1 MSQSNQNTPYSK
13 PSNGDD
19 FVLKEEYLGVDTPSP
34 NTNDSSPS
42 QHGIRGSEGHIS
54 GNLNKAIEGRQRAI
68 AAGNQLKQDWLDA
81 EHWRALAKARDYRL
95 PHWYL
100 PLTATGMEE
109 VLHDLNLDRDFFREC
124 FGSEL
129 KSYQSLVDMNPKA
142 PLWAFAGWVLEQLEQ
157 LE

>member
-19 FVLKEEYLGVDTPSP
+19 FVLKEDYPGVDTTSL
-34 NTNDSSPS
+34 NTNDSSPP

-54 GNLNKAIEGRQRAI
+54 GQLNQAIEGRQRAI

-81 EHWRALAKARDYRL
+81 EHWRALAKARNYRL

-109 VLHDLNLDRDFFREC
+109 VLHDLNLDRDFFREH
-124 FGSEL
+124 FGPDL
-129 KSYQSLVDMNPKA
+129 KSYQSFVDMNPNA
-142 PLWAFAGWVLEQLEQ
+142 PLWAFAGWVLEQLE
-157 LE
+157 